1 LSGVD
6 ESLTIRGFNVVKF
19 IAAAVQMVASD
30 DKGANLQE
38 AERWIRQAAAK
49 GARVVVLPEVF
60 IWRGNK
66 KLEREFAEV
75 IPGPTSTAMGALA
88 RELGIYLLAGSI
100 LEAISGSDKAYNTSL
115 LFDPAGALLACYRKI
130 HLFDVDLAN
139 GVSLRESDTRAHGG
153 EVVVAQTEF
162 GRMGLSV
169 CYDLRFP
176 ELYRG
181 HAEQGADVI
190 FVPSAFTAF
199 TGQAHWEALLRARA
213 IENQVYVIAAD
224 QFGKSAKSFECHG
237 HSMIVDPWGKI
248 LAELADGPGVIT
260 AEIDLDYLAKV
271 RAELPALKHRRLF

>member
-1 LSGVD
+1 L
-6 ESLTIRGFNVVKF
+6 R
-19 IAAAVQMVASD
+19 AS
-30 DKGANLQE
+30 
-38 AERWIRQAAAK
+38 
-49 GARVVVLPEVF
+49 
-60 IWRGNK
+60 
-66 KLEREFAEV
+66 
-75 IPGPTSTAMGALA
+75 
-88 RELGIYLLAGSI
+88 
-100 LEAISGSDKAYNTSL
+100 
-115 LFDPAGALLACYRKI
+115 YRKI

-153 EVVVAQTEF
+153 DVVVARTEF
-162 GRMGLSV
+162 GTMGLSV

-181 HAEQGADVI
+181 HADRGADLI

-248 LAELADGPGVIT
+248 LAELADGPGVIA

-271 RAELPALKHRRLF
+271 RAELPALKHRKLF

>member
-1 LSGVD
+1 M
-6 ESLTIRGFNVVKF
+6 KF
-19 IAAAVQMVASD
+19 LAAAVQMLASD
-30 DKGANLQE
+30 DKPANLQE

-60 IWRGNK
+60 FWRGNK
-66 KLEREFAEV
+66 KLEREFAEP
-75 IPGPTSTAMGALA
+75 IPGPTSTLMAELA
-88 RELGIYLLAGSI
+88 RGLSLYLLAGSM
-100 LEAISGSDKAYNTSL
+100 LEAIPASDKAYNTSL
-115 LFDPAGALLACYRKI
+115 LFDPSGALLASYRKV

-139 GVSLRESDTRAHGG
+139 GVSLRESDTRAPGG
-153 EVVVAQTEF
+153 KVVVAQTPLAS
-162 GRMGLSV
+162 MGLSV

-181 HAEQGADVI
+181 HADRGADLI

-213 IENQVYVIAAD
+213 IENQVYIIAAD

-248 LAELADGPGVIT
+248 VAELADGPGVVT
-260 AEIDLDYLAKV
+260 AEVDLDYLAQV
-271 RAELPALKHRRLF
+271 RAELPALQHRKLF